1 MASKEDDHMKSEK
14 NNSNGS
20 KIGNNREA
28 PVYEEKHMN
37 DEIEKL
43 LINSKKKDQNKV
55 KLLILGAGES
65 GKSTVLKQLKILH
78 KGDFSIQEKIQY
90 KNVIWTETINSM
102 QKLIMQARKL
112 GIPLDC
118 DKPNN
123 YELNLCK
130 RDVLSY
136 KEVNS
141 DDEDESAG
149 IEFLKTYLKKY
160 SENGV
165 DDKNDQSTDKTDDGW
180 NVNAEDNEVNTAT
193 TNFNSETNEI
203 KNPTNFEDVSTV
215 IRNMM
220 IDNSLNIGG
229 EDEEYEDDIEGEGD
243 GNVNVD
249 GVIEGEGDDHHDDV
263 VVDDHGDGDYD
274 YDGDGDGDGDVDY
287 DGDGDGDGD
296 IEDEDSTVDTDLTE
310 FSDGK
315 TTKKS
320 GGFNETGEKSKPA
333 PNSRQA
339 IAASVKKLWE
349 SDSGIQ
355 ECYNRRNLFQLEENC
370 KYFFEKFD
378 IFSEDDYVCDY
389 QDILKGRIKTTGI
402 TETKFDI
409 SNICFNIL
417 DAGGQRS
424 ERHKW
429 IHCFHDITA
438 VMFVFAVSEYDQVL
452 FEDEKVN
459 RMQEAL
465 LIFDSLC
472 NSRWFANT
480 PFILFL
486 NKIDILEEKVRKQPI
501 RKFFPDFRGRTNNAE
516 DAIKYFESNC
526 LMLNRT
532 KKPIYVHRTC
542 ATDTKSM
549 KFVLSAVTD
558 MIIQNNLKRSG
569 LI

>member
-1 MASKEDDHMKSEK
+1 MGCMASKEDDDYMKSEK
-14 NNSNGS
+14 NNGS
-20 KIGNNREA
+20 GNNNSRGNNREI
-28 PVYEEKHMN
+28 PVYEEKRMN

-78 KGDFSIQEKIQY
+78 KGDFSMQEKIQY
-90 KNVIWTETINSM
+90 KNVIWADTISCM

-136 KEVNS
+136 KILNS
-141 DDEDESAG
+141 VDVDASGG
-149 IEFLKTYLKKY
+149 IEFLKNYLMKY
-160 SENGV
+160 SENGAN
-165 DDKNDQSTDKTDDGW
+165 DRKNQSTGNTDDGW
-180 NVNAEDNEVNTAT
+180 TANGESDDLNTDVS
-193 TNFNSETNEI
+193 NFNLEIDDLHNATN
-203 KNPTNFEDVSTV
+203 TEDVSSM
-215 IRNMM
+215 IKNMM
-220 IDNSLNIGG
+220 IDNNLNVSGG
-229 EDEEYEDDIEGEGD
+229 EEGEDDEEEGGANGEGEGEND
-243 GNVNVD
+243 GEVD
-249 GVIEGEGDDHHDDV
+249 LEG
-263 VVDDHGDGDYD
+263 
-274 YDGDGDGDGDVDY
+274 
-287 DGDGDGDGD
+287 
-296 IEDEDSTVDTDLTE
+296 EDSTVDTELTE
-310 FSDGK
+310 FSEGK
-315 TTKKS
+315 TAKKS
-320 GGFNETGEKSKPA
+320 AIANETSEKPKPA

-349 SDSGIQ
+349 LDSGIQ

-378 IFSEDDYVCDY
+378 IFSEEDYVCDY

-409 SNICFNIL
+409 NNICFNIL

-438 VMFVFAVSEYDQVL
+438 VMFVFAVSEYDQML

-459 RMQEAL
+459 RMHEAL